1 MVRRMGV
8 RTMFAIFAGLI
19 FMAAGQAHAMSWPQ
33 SPNIKAKAWA
43 LLDANSGQVLS
54 KHNENEELAPASL
67 TKIMTLYLAFEDIK
81 LGRLKL
87 DETVSVSR
95 KAWKI
100 GGSTMFL
107 DPRMHPSVEEIL
119 HGIATFSGNDACIA
133 LAEHIAGSEEG
144 FAGRMN
150 QKAKELGMTHTHFA
164 NATGFPAKNHYSS
177 AMDMAL
183 LGAALWRD
191 FPDQYKIFRE
201 KRYTYAG
208 HTQPNRNRLLWSF
221 PLADGIKTGHT
232 EEAGYCLVGSAKKDQ
247 TRLVSSVFG
256 TSSDTERARQSKALL
271 TFGFRNFSTLRPAE
285 RDIRRQVEVY
295 QGKADHVWLVPAN
308 PVWITIPKGYEKQ
321 VSFRLRYPSPLIA
334 PVHQGQNIGMIEAVI
349 QNKNKK
355 IDVLAKINMQAR
367 HTVPQAS
374 WIGRQW
380 DMLRLWWSKKE
391 VKETP

>member
-1 MVRRMGV
+1 MVRRMMIAV
-8 RTMFAIFAGLI
+8 FAGLF
-19 FMAAGQAHAMSWPQ
+19 FMTAGEAYAMPWPQ
-33 SPNIKAKAWA
+33 GPNVKAKSWA

-54 KHNENEELAPASL
+54 KHNENEKLAPASL
-67 TKIMTLYLAFEDIK
+67 TKMMTLYLVFEDLK

-87 DETVSVSR
+87 DESISVSR

-107 DPRMHPSVEEIL
+107 DPRMHPKVEELL
-119 HGIATFSGNDACIA
+119 HGVATLSGNDACIV
-133 LAEHIAGSEEG
+133 LAEHIAGSEEA

-150 QKAKELGMTHTHFA
+150 QKASELGMTHTHFV

-201 KRYTYAG
+201 KSYTYKG
-208 HTQPNRNRLLWSF
+208 HTQPNRNRLLWSY

-232 EEAGYCLVGSAKKDQ
+232 EDAGYCLVGSAEKDHS
-247 TRLVSSVFG
+247 RLVAAIFG
-256 TSSDTERARQSKALL
+256 ASSDAERARQSKVLL

-295 QGKADHVWLVPAN
+295 QGKRDHVWLVPAN
-308 PVWITIPKGYEKQ
+308 PVWITVPRGYEKH
-321 VSFRLRYPSPLIA
+321 VSFRLRYPAPLIA
-334 PVHQGQNIGMIEAVI
+334 PVKQGENIGVIEAVMT
-349 QNKNKK
+349 NKK
-355 IDVLAKINMQAR
+355 QETQVLAKVDMQAR
-367 HTVPQAS
+367 RAVKQAS
-374 WIGRQW
+374 WMGRNW
-380 DMLRLWWSKKE
+380 DALRLWWSKKDIE
-391 VKETP
+391 DAP